1 VATKKTP
8 SSKSKSTK
16 KAPATKAPAKKAPA
30 TKAPA
35 KKAPATKAPAKKA
48 PAKKAPAKKAPATK
62 APAKKAPAKKAPAT
76 KAPAKKA
83 PATKAPAKKA
93 PATKAPAKKAPA
105 KKAPAKK
112 APAKKAPAKKAP
124 ATKAPVKKTSVKK
137 VPLRSGVKKPTP
149 GASTTSTA
157 KKKKTDRRVAPTVVS
172 ARKMVKKPEP
182 AGKKTPRR
190 KIDFANPRSVAAAAA
205 SSETDSEG
213 YVFINGRRVR
223 AISTKGSGVVK
234 KKTRSKAVPAK
245 VTTTNEIDVAKI
257 KTHLTKRELTAYKTL
272 LLDKRRHI
280 VGMVTGLETEAL
292 RSSAGNL
299 SNMPIHMADV
309 GTDVFEQDFTLG
321 MAATERE
328 LIVEIDSALDRIGTR
343 VYGVCQSTGKPIPK
357 PRLQA
362 KPWAK
367 YTIEAA
373 RVAERNRVKG

>member
-8 SSKSKSTK
+8 SSKSAKTKTK
-16 KAPATKAPAKKAPA
+16 KAPAK
-30 TKAPA
+30 KAPA

-62 APAKKAPAKKAPAT
+62 APATKAPAKKAPAT

-93 PATKAPAKKAPA
+93 PATKAPAKKAP
-105 KKAPAKK
+105 
-112 APAKKAPAKKAP
+112 
-124 ATKAPVKKTSVKK
+124 VKKTSVKK
-137 VPLRSGVKKPTP
+137 VTARSGVKKPTP

-172 ARKMVKKPEP
+172 SRKTVKKSEP

-234 KKTRSKAVPAK
+234 KKKTRSKAVPAK
-245 VTTTNEIDVAKI
+245 VAMTDEIDVAKI

-280 VGMVTGLETEAL
+280 VGMVSGLETEAL

-343 VYGVCQSTGKPIPK
+343 IYGVCQSTGKPIPK

-373 RVAERNRVKG
+373 RIAERNRVKD